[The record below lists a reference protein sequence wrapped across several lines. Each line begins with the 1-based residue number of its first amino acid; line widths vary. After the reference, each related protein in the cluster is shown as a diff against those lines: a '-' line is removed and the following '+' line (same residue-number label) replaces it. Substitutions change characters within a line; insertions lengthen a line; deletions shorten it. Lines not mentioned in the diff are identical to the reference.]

1 MTKKEL
7 VAQIAEKTGLTRN
20 KVKDVLETFCD
31 LTGTAIKNG
40 DRVRL
45 LGFGTFETKERA
57 GRIGKNP
64 QTGKKI
70 NIPASVV
77 PVFRAGKQ
85 LKEKVNNK

>member
-7 VAQIAEKTGLTRN
+7 VAQIAGKTGLTRN
-20 KVKDVLETFCD
+20 KVNDVLNMFCD
-31 LTGTAIKNG
+31 LTGTAMKNG
-40 DRVRL
+40 ERVRL

-57 GRIGKNP
+57 ARIGKNP

-77 PVFRAGKQ
+77 PVFKAGKH